1 MNKQTKQFGFTLI
14 ELLVVISII
23 SLLIS
28 ILLPALGNARKSALS
43 VKCLANQRQLGIGL
57 MSYADSY
64 DSTLMSGMAYNVPS
78 SGSGRWYQILDWYLY
93 SGDKG
98 YNNVEVNAM
107 FRCPLVQ
114 DQTGMNH
121 YSVHAALMPI
131 TSPGPND
138 KRRPYSID
146 EILRPTEI
154 VLLIDGALNSINAD
168 VNLKNTSQQYNTYD
182 PSMDN
187 DAVIGQG
194 NNIDG
199 SVGASQIR
207 FRHSAD
213 TVANAL
219 FPDGHAST
227 IKYGNFL
234 RKNSRTSNP
243 AGHKF

>member
-1 MNKQTKQFGFTLI
+1 MNKLKKQTGFTLI

-28 ILLPALGNARKSALS
+28 ILLPALANARKSAQS

-64 DSTLMSGMAYNVPS
+64 NGSLMSGMAYNVPS
-78 SGSGRWYQILDWYLY
+78 SGSGRWYQILDWYLF

-98 YNNVEVNAM
+98 YNNVKVNPM
-107 FRCPLVQ
+107 FRCSLVQ
-114 DQTGMNH
+114 DQTGMSH

-131 TSPGPND
+131 TSSGPND
-138 KRRPYSID
+138 KRRPYKIY
-146 EILRPTEI
+146 EIQRPTET
-154 VLLIDGALNSINAD
+154 VLLIDGSLNSINAD
-168 VNLKNTSQQYNTYD
+168 VNLKNTSQQYNKYD
-182 PSMDN
+182 PSMNN

-194 NNIDG
+194 NNVDG

-207 FRHSAD
+207 FRHSSD
-213 TVANAL
+213 TVANSL

-227 IKYGNFL
+227 IKFGNFL
-234 RKNSRTSNP
+234 RKNSRTSDP